1 MNRYEEMLKKAQ
13 ESIEAAKTLLEK
25 GFYGFALS
33 RAYYTM
39 FYCAEAILLT
49 KDISVSKHSALI
61 ALFGREF
68 VKTGEVPHRFFTHLR
83 TAFNLRQ
90 TADYSFVVDITK
102 EEAHEN
108 IRRAEEFLEF
118 TRHYLSSKGFLE
130 E

>member
-1 MNRYEEMLKKAQ
+1 MSEYRDMLEKA
-13 ESIEAAKTLLEK
+13 EKSLDAAKTLLRD

-49 KDISVSKHSALI
+49 KGIRASKHSAVI
-61 ALFGREF
+61 ALLGREF
-68 VKTGEVPHRFFTHLR
+68 VKEGEVPHKFFTHIR

-90 TADYSFVVDITK
+90 TADYSFAVEITE

-108 IRRAEEFLEF
+108 IRRAEEFLNF
-118 TRHYLSSKGFLE
+118 TKEYLSGRGFPE
-130 E
+130 G

>member
-1 MNRYEEMLKKAQ
+1 MSGYREILKKA
-13 ESIEAAKTLLEK
+13 ERSLEASKTLLEK
-25 GFYGFALS
+25 GFYAFALS

-49 KDISVSKHSALI
+49 RGIRASKHSAVI
-61 ALFGREF
+61 ALLGREF

-90 TADYSFVVDITK
+90 TADYSFVVDITE
-102 EEAHEN
+102 EEAREN

-118 TRHYLSSKGFLE
+118 TRRYLISKGFLE
-130 E
+130 G

>member
-1 MNRYEEMLKKAQ
+1 MNRYEEMLKKAR
-13 ESIEAAKTLLEK
+13 ESIEAAKTLLER

-39 FYCAEAILLT
+39 FYCVEAILLT

-90 TADYSFVVDITK
+90 TADYSFVVDITE
-102 EEAHEN
+102 EEAREN

>member
-1 MNRYEEMLKKAQ
+1 MSGYREILEKA
-13 ESIEAAKTLLEK
+13 ERSLEASKTLLEK
-25 GFYGFALS
+25 GFYAFALS

-49 KDISVSKHSALI
+49 KGIRVSKHSAVI
-61 ALFGREF
+61 ALLGREF

-90 TADYSFVVDITK
+90 TADYSFVVDITE
-102 EEAHEN
+102 EEAREN

-118 TRHYLSSKGFLE
+118 TRRYLISNGFME
-130 E
+130 G

>member
-1 MNRYEEMLKKAQ
+1 MNKYEEMLKKAH
-13 ESIEAAKTLLEK
+13 ESLEASKTLLEK
-25 GFYGFALS
+25 GFHAFALS

-49 KDISVSKHSALI
+49 KGISVSKHSAVI

-68 VKTGEVPHRFFTHLR
+68 VKTGEVPHKFFTHLR

-90 TADYSFVVDITK
+90 TADYSFVVDITE
-102 EEAHEN
+102 EEAREN

-118 TRHYLSSKGFLE
+118 TRRYLTSKGFLE
-130 E
+130 G